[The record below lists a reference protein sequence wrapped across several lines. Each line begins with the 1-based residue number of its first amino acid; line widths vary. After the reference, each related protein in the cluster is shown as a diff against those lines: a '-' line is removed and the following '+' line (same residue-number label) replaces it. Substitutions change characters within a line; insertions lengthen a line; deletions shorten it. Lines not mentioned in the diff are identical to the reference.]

1 MKLFEKGKG
10 MLNLDDDIER
20 FEDETD
26 KEDRNN

>member
-26 KEDRNN
+26 KKDRNN